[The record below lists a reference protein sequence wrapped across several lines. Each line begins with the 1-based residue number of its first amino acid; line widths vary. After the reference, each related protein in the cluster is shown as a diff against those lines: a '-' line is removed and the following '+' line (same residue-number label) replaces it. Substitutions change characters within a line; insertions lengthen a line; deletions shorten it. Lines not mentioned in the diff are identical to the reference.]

1 MSANSKIEWTTH
13 TFNPWI
19 GCTKVSPGCLNC
31 YAETQNEL
39 RKWNPAGWGKGVPR
53 KRTSENYWKQP
64 LKWNRDV
71 EAAQRELD
79 ERRKISDPH
88 NEQPEIWQAARP
100 RVFCASLADWLDDEV
115 PVEWLADLLVLIH
128 ATPNLDWML
137 LTKRPEN
144 FQKRIYNATLC
155 LDSSAPL
162 DVVGVPVPS
171 DGPNAAVALMCEK
184 WRLDAAS
191 PANVWIGTTVEDQQR
206 ADERIPKLLKIPA
219 RVRFLS
225 CEPLLGAVDL
235 RFKGSTD
242 VNFPDDFDSWTEK
255 KKDQWFSDIARATYI
270 ARCENGIDL
279 VICGGESGPDARPMH
294 PDWARSLRDQCVDA
308 GVPFFF
314 KQWGEW
320 VRDADIHT
328 GAEESKI
335 VHFHGDAGDFR
346 RVYRVGKKKAGRMLD
361 GREWNELPS

>member
-71 EAAQRELD
+71 EAAQRDLD
-79 ERRKISDPH
+79 KRRQISDPH
-88 NEQPEIWQAARP
+88 NQQPEIWRAARP

-137 LTKRPEN
+137 LTKRPQN
-144 FQKRIYNATLC
+144 FG
-155 LDSSAPL
+155 PL
-162 DVVGVPVPS
+162 LADVLVHLVKVDHGEPEAFADWLWSWEGGEP
-171 DGPNAAVALMCEK
+171 PH
-184 WRLDAAS
+184 
-191 PANVWIGTTVEDQQR
+191 NVWIGTTVEDQQR
-206 ADERIPKLLKIPA
+206 ADERIPELVSIPA

-235 RFKGSTD
+235 GWPVVGHPTREKAPKWVGD
-242 VNFPDDFDSWTEK
+242 NF
-255 KKDQWFSDIARATYI
+255 
-270 ARCENGIDL
+270 IDL
-279 VICGGESGPDARPMH
+279 VICGGESGPSARPMH
-294 PDWARSLRDQCVDA
+294 PDWARSLRDQCVHA

-320 VRDADIHT
+320 LRDADIHT